1 MCYLM
6 IINKIIFRKKRLIDD
21 GKIKN
26 NILIYFNYKAI
37 RTTSNKT
44 AIKNDIIRVMFYPFL
59 KDTYLRS
66 IKFSLFLKHRCQF
79 YINQSDI
86 VIR

>member
-44 AIKNDIIRVMFYPFL
+44 AIKNDIIRVMFYTLLNIFTNVPYVL
-59 KDTYLRS
+59 S
-66 IKFSLFLKHRCQF
+66 FSEG
-79 YINQSDI
+79 YIFEINKIFI
-86 VIR
+86 VS

>member
-44 AIKNDIIRVMFYPFL
+44 AILNIFTNVPYVL
-59 KDTYLRS
+59 S
-66 IKFSLFLKHRCQF
+66 FSEG
-79 YINQSDI
+79 YIFEINKIFI
-86 VIR
+86 VS

>member
-44 AIKNDIIRVMFYPFL
+44 A
-59 KDTYLRS
+59 S
-66 IKFSLFLKHRCQF
+66 
-79 YINQSDI
+79 
-86 VIR
+86 